1 MSVFDGPWQA
11 DGETVAKCITN
22 GQARMI
28 SGDAEPRERLIRC
41 KDCKFYDAAIHSCGR
56 LDRLAGAFM
65 SYVFDDDF
73 CCWAKPKEDR

>member
-41 KDCKFYDAAIHSCGR
+41 KDCGELMDEISGWCFKHHE
-56 LDRLAGAFM
+56 
-65 SYVFDDDF
+65 YVELDDF